1 MLTEVFSGFWIN
13 DYQFA
18 MKEFWRPK
26 LSSKSN
32 PLFLDLFKSKIISDQ
47 LPFTDEKINEIQP
60 TVSIPGFRKGKA
72 PISIVRKKYED
83 NIISEAIERLVQ
95 DKTKNLLDE
104 KNLKPFIQP
113 RVDLKKFE
121 KNQPIEVEIKVNL
134 EPEIKLIDFKKINL
148 TNHEINLDKEV
159 IDKNYKEFLNNQ
171 KKYTPITNS
180 REIKK
185 TDRVI
190 INLSSENETVPDFLK
205 SQKNLPIII
214 NSELQILPDLGSKLL
229 SKKLKKG
236 DKDKFGLDI
245 SKSIKSDK
253 ELIADFDIEIVEIE
267 ESAPFIVDKEFLE
280 KNGLK
285 NEEELKNNLENNL
298 KSQYENGIKQIEKKQ
313 LMDVLDKEHQFD
325 LPQGI
330 VDQEFSDIWHRI
342 EHAKKD
348 NKLDDD
354 DKNLTDDK
362 LKKRYEKIS
371 KRRVKLSILLQFI
384 AKEQKISV
392 DEKELTNGMM
402 AYASQYPG
410 QEKQIIEYFKKNP
423 SAIETVRGPILEEK
437 VINSVISSSNIVK
450 KKITKTEYENL
461 EKKTF
466 DVSKD

>member
-1 MLTEVFSGFWIN
+1 MSIKEIKSATLYKEYAVEIPYQEIN
-13 DYQFA
+13 G
-18 MKEFWRPK
+18 
-26 LSSKSN
+26 
-32 PLFLDLFKSKIISDQ
+32 II
-47 LPFTDEKINEIQP
+47 DEKINEIQP

-121 KNQPIEVEIKVNL
+121 KNQPIEVEIKINL
-134 EPEIKLIDFKKINL
+134 EPEIKLKDFKKIDL
-148 TNHEINLDKEV
+148 TNYEINLDKQI

-190 INLSSENETVPDFLK
+190 LNLSSENETVPDFLK

-236 DKDKFGLDI
+236 DKVKFGLDI

-253 ELIADFDIEIVEIE
+253 EFIADFDIEIVEIE
-267 ESAPFIVDKEFLE
+267 ESAPFKVDKEFLE

-313 LMDVLDKEHQFD
+313 LMDILDKEHQFD

-330 VDQEFSDIWHRI
+330 VDQEFNDIWHRI

-354 DKNLTDDK
+354 DKKLTDEK

>member
-1 MLTEVFSGFWIN
+1 MSIKEIKSATLYKEYAVEIPYQEIN
-13 DYQFA
+13 G
-18 MKEFWRPK
+18 
-26 LSSKSN
+26 
-32 PLFLDLFKSKIISDQ
+32 II
-47 LPFTDEKINEIQP
+47 DEKINEIQP

-121 KNQPIEVEIKVNL
+121 KNQPIEVEIKINL
-134 EPEIKLIDFKKINL
+134 EPEIKLKDFKKIDL
-148 TNHEINLDKEV
+148 TNYEINLDKQI

-190 INLSSENETVPDFLK
+190 LNLSSENETVPDFLK

-236 DKDKFGLDI
+236 DKDKIDLDI

-253 ELIADFDIEIVEIE
+253 EFIADFDIEIVEIE
-267 ESAPFIVDKEFLE
+267 ESAPFKVDKEFLE

-330 VDQEFSDIWHRI
+330 VDQEFNDIWHRI

-354 DKNLTDDK
+354 DKKLTDDK

-461 EKKTF
+461 EKKHLM
-466 DVSKD
+466 

>member
-1 MLTEVFSGFWIN
+1 MSIKEIKSATLYKEYAVEIPYQEIN
-13 DYQFA
+13 G
-18 MKEFWRPK
+18 
-26 LSSKSN
+26 
-32 PLFLDLFKSKIISDQ
+32 II
-47 LPFTDEKINEIQP
+47 DEKINEIQP

-121 KNQPIEVEIKVNL
+121 KNQPIEVEIKINL
-134 EPEIKLIDFKKINL
+134 EPEIKLKDFKKIDL
-148 TNHEINLDKEV
+148 TNYEINLDKKI

-190 INLSSENETVPDFLK
+190 LNLSSENETVPDFLK

-253 ELIADFDIEIVEIE
+253 EFIADFDIEIVEIE
-267 ESAPFIVDKEFLE
+267 ESATFKVDKEFLE

-354 DKNLTDDK
+354 DKKLTDEK

>member
-1 MLTEVFSGFWIN
+1 MSIKEIKSATLYKEYAVEIPYQEIN
-13 DYQFA
+13 G
-18 MKEFWRPK
+18 
-26 LSSKSN
+26 
-32 PLFLDLFKSKIISDQ
+32 II
-47 LPFTDEKINEIQP
+47 DEKINEIQP

-121 KNQPIEVEIKVNL
+121 KNQPIEVEIKINL
-134 EPEIKLIDFKKINL
+134 EPEIKLKDFKKIDL
-148 TNHEINLDKEV
+148 TNYEINLDKQI
-159 IDKNYKEFLNNQ
+159 IDKNYKDFLNNQ

-190 INLSSENETVPDFLK
+190 LNLSSENETVPDFLK

-253 ELIADFDIEIVEIE
+253 EFIADFDIEIVEIE
-267 ESAPFIVDKEFLE
+267 ESAPFKVDKEFLE

-330 VDQEFSDIWHRI
+330 VDQEFNDIWHRI

-354 DKNLTDDK
+354 DKKLTDDK

-402 AYASQYPG
+402 TYASQYPG

-437 VINSVISSSNIVK
+437 VMNSVISSSNIVK

>member
-1 MLTEVFSGFWIN
+1 MSIKEIKSATLYKEYAVEIPYQEIN
-13 DYQFA
+13 G
-18 MKEFWRPK
+18 
-26 LSSKSN
+26 
-32 PLFLDLFKSKIISDQ
+32 II
-47 LPFTDEKINEIQP
+47 DEKINEIQP

-121 KNQPIEVEIKVNL
+121 KNQPIEVEIKINL
-134 EPEIKLIDFKKINL
+134 EPEIKLKDFKKIDL
-148 TNHEINLDKEV
+148 TNYEINLDKQI

-190 INLSSENETVPDFLK
+190 LNLSSENETVPDFLK

-236 DKDKFGLDI
+236 DKVKFGLDI

-253 ELIADFDIEIVEIE
+253 EFIADFDIEIVEIE
-267 ESAPFIVDKEFLE
+267 ESAPFKVDKEFLE

-354 DKNLTDDK
+354 DKKLTDDK

-437 VINSVISSSNIVK
+437 VMNSVISSSNIVK

>member
-1 MLTEVFSGFWIN
+1 MSIKEIKSATLYKEYAVEIPYQEIN
-13 DYQFA
+13 
-18 MKEFWRPK
+18 E
-26 LSSKSN
+26 
-32 PLFLDLFKSKIISDQ
+32 IIDQ
-47 LPFTDEKINEIQP
+47 KINEIQP

-83 NIISEAIERLVQ
+83 NVISEAIERLVQ

-121 KNQPIEVEIKVNL
+121 KNQPIEVEIKINL
-134 EPEIKLIDFKKINL
+134 EPEIKLKDFKKIDL
-148 TNHEINLDKEV
+148 TNYEINLDKQI
-159 IDKNYKEFLNNQ
+159 IDKNYKDFLNNQ
-171 KKYTPITNS
+171 KKYTPIKNS

-190 INLSSENETVPDFLK
+190 LNLSSENETVPDFLK

-236 DKDKFGLDI
+236 DKDKIGLDI

-253 ELIADFDIEIVEIE
+253 EFIADFDIEIVEIE
-267 ESAPFIVDKEFLE
+267 ESAPFKVDKEFLE

-354 DKNLTDDK
+354 DKKLTDEK

-437 VINSVISSSNIVK
+437 VMNSVISSSNIVK

>member
-1 MLTEVFSGFWIN
+1 MSIKEIKSATLYKEYAVEIPYQEIN
-13 DYQFA
+13 G
-18 MKEFWRPK
+18 
-26 LSSKSN
+26 
-32 PLFLDLFKSKIISDQ
+32 II
-47 LPFTDEKINEIQP
+47 DEKINEIQP

-121 KNQPIEVEIKVNL
+121 KNQPIEVEIKINL
-134 EPEIKLIDFKKINL
+134 EPEIKLKDFKKIDL
-148 TNHEINLDKEV
+148 TNYEINLDKQI

-171 KKYTPITNS
+171 KKYTPTTNS

-190 INLSSENETVPDFLK
+190 LNLSSENETVPDFLK

-236 DKDKFGLDI
+236 DKDKIGLDI

-253 ELIADFDIEIVEIE
+253 EFIADFDIEIVEIE
-267 ESAPFIVDKEFLE
+267 ESAPFKVDKEFLE

-354 DKNLTDDK
+354 DKKLTDDK

>member
-1 MLTEVFSGFWIN
+1 MSIKEIKSATLYKEYAVEIPYQEIN
-13 DYQFA
+13 G
-18 MKEFWRPK
+18 
-26 LSSKSN
+26 
-32 PLFLDLFKSKIISDQ
+32 II
-47 LPFTDEKINEIQP
+47 DEKINEIQP

-72 PISIVRKKYED
+72 PISIVKKKYED

-121 KNQPIEVEIKVNL
+121 KNQPIEVEIKINL
-134 EPEIKLIDFKKINL
+134 EPEIKLKDFKKIDL
-148 TNHEINLDKEV
+148 TNYEINLDKQI

-190 INLSSENETVPDFLK
+190 LNLSSENETVPDFLK

-253 ELIADFDIEIVEIE
+253 EFIADFDIEIVEIE
-267 ESAPFIVDKEFLE
+267 ESAPFKVDKEFLE

-354 DKNLTDDK
+354 DKKLTDDK

>member
-1 MLTEVFSGFWIN
+1 MSIKEIKSATLYKEYAVEIPYQEIN
-13 DYQFA
+13 G
-18 MKEFWRPK
+18 
-26 LSSKSN
+26 
-32 PLFLDLFKSKIISDQ
+32 II
-47 LPFTDEKINEIQP
+47 DEKINEIQP

-121 KNQPIEVEIKVNL
+121 KNQPIEVEIKINL
-134 EPEIKLIDFKKINL
+134 EPEIKLKDFKKIDL
-148 TNHEINLDKEV
+148 TNYEINLDKQI

-190 INLSSENETVPDFLK
+190 LNLSSENETVPDFLK

-236 DKDKFGLDI
+236 DKDKIGLDI

-253 ELIADFDIEIVEIE
+253 EFIADFDIEIVEIE
-267 ESAPFIVDKEFLE
+267 ETAPFKVDKEFLE

-354 DKNLTDDK
+354 DKKLTDDK

>member
-1 MLTEVFSGFWIN
+1 MSIKEIKSATLYKEYSVEIPYQEIN
-13 DYQFA
+13 G
-18 MKEFWRPK
+18 
-26 LSSKSN
+26 
-32 PLFLDLFKSKIISDQ
+32 II
-47 LPFTDEKINEIQP
+47 DEKINEIQP

-121 KNQPIEVEIKVNL
+121 KNQPIEVEIKINL
-134 EPEIKLIDFKKINL
+134 EPEIKLKDFKKIDL
-148 TNHEINLDKEV
+148 TNYEINLDKQI

-190 INLSSENETVPDFLK
+190 LNLSSENETVPDFLK

-253 ELIADFDIEIVEIE
+253 EFIADFDIEIVEIE
-267 ESAPFIVDKEFLE
+267 ESAPFKVDKEFLE

-354 DKNLTDDK
+354 DKKLTDDK

>member
-1 MLTEVFSGFWIN
+1 MSIKEIKSATLYKEYAVEIPYQEIN
-13 DYQFA
+13 G
-18 MKEFWRPK
+18 
-26 LSSKSN
+26 
-32 PLFLDLFKSKIISDQ
+32 II
-47 LPFTDEKINEIQP
+47 DEKINEIQP

-121 KNQPIEVEIKVNL
+121 KNQPIEVEIKINL
-134 EPEIKLIDFKKINL
+134 EPEIKLKDFKKIDL
-148 TNHEINLDKEV
+148 TNYEINLDKQI

-190 INLSSENETVPDFLK
+190 LNLSSENETVPDFLK

-253 ELIADFDIEIVEIE
+253 EFIADFDIEIVEIE
-267 ESAPFIVDKEFLE
+267 ESAPFKVDKEFLE

-313 LMDVLDKEHQFD
+313 LMDILDKEHQFD

-330 VDQEFSDIWHRI
+330 VDQEFNDIWHRI

-354 DKNLTDDK
+354 DKKLTDDK

-437 VINSVISSSNIVK
+437 VMNSVISSSNIVK

>member
-1 MLTEVFSGFWIN
+1 MSIKEIKSATLYKEYSVEIPYQEIN
-13 DYQFA
+13 G
-18 MKEFWRPK
+18 
-26 LSSKSN
+26 
-32 PLFLDLFKSKIISDQ
+32 II
-47 LPFTDEKINEIQP
+47 DEKINEIQP

-121 KNQPIEVEIKVNL
+121 KNQPIEVEIKINL
-134 EPEIKLIDFKKINL
+134 EPEIKLKDFKKIDL
-148 TNHEINLDKEV
+148 TNYEINLDKQI

-190 INLSSENETVPDFLK
+190 LNLSSENETVPDFLK

-214 NSELQILPDLGSKLL
+214 NSELQILPDLGSMLL

-253 ELIADFDIEIVEIE
+253 EFIADFDIEIVEIE
-267 ESAPFIVDKEFLE
+267 ESAPFKVDKEFLE

>member
-1 MLTEVFSGFWIN
+1 MSIKEIKSATLYKEYAVEIPYQEIN
-13 DYQFA
+13 G
-18 MKEFWRPK
+18 
-26 LSSKSN
+26 
-32 PLFLDLFKSKIISDQ
+32 II
-47 LPFTDEKINEIQP
+47 DEKINKIQP

-121 KNQPIEVEIKVNL
+121 KNQPIEVEIKINL
-134 EPEIKLIDFKKINL
+134 EPEIKLKDFKKIDL
-148 TNHEINLDKEV
+148 TNYEINLDKQI

-190 INLSSENETVPDFLK
+190 LNLSSENETVPDFLK

-229 SKKLKKG
+229 NKKLKKG
-236 DKDKFGLDI
+236 DKDKIDLDI

-253 ELIADFDIEIVEIE
+253 EFIADFDIEIVEIE
-267 ESAPFIVDKEFLE
+267 ETMPFKVDKEFLE

-313 LMDVLDKEHQFD
+313 LMDILDKEHQFD

-330 VDQEFSDIWHRI
+330 VDQEFNDIWHRI

-354 DKNLTDDK
+354 DKKLTDEK

-384 AKEQKISV
+384 AKQQKISV

-410 QEKQIIEYFKKNP
+410 QEKQIIDYFKKNP

-437 VINSVISSSNIVK
+437 VINSIISSSNIVK

-466 DVSKD
+466 EVSKD

>member
-1 MLTEVFSGFWIN
+1 MSIKEIKSATLYKEYAVEIPYQEIN
-13 DYQFA
+13 G
-18 MKEFWRPK
+18 
-26 LSSKSN
+26 
-32 PLFLDLFKSKIISDQ
+32 II
-47 LPFTDEKINEIQP
+47 DEKINEIQP

-121 KNQPIEVEIKVNL
+121 KNQPIEVEIKINL
-134 EPEIKLIDFKKINL
+134 EPEIKLKDFKKIDL
-148 TNHEINLDKEV
+148 TNYEINLDKQI
-159 IDKNYKEFLNNQ
+159 IDKNYKDFLNNQ

-190 INLSSENETVPDFLK
+190 LNLSSENETVPDFLK

-253 ELIADFDIEIVEIE
+253 EFIADFDIEIVEIE
-267 ESAPFIVDKEFLE
+267 ETMPFKVDKEFLE

-313 LMDVLDKEHQFD
+313 LMDILDKEHQFD

-330 VDQEFSDIWHRI
+330 VDQEFNDIWHRI

-354 DKNLTDDK
+354 DKKLTDEK

-437 VINSVISSSNIVK
+437 VMNSVISSSNIVK

>member
-1 MLTEVFSGFWIN
+1 MSIKEIKSATLYKEYAVEIPYQEIN
-13 DYQFA
+13 G
-18 MKEFWRPK
+18 
-26 LSSKSN
+26 
-32 PLFLDLFKSKIISDQ
+32 II
-47 LPFTDEKINEIQP
+47 DEKINEIQP

-121 KNQPIEVEIKVNL
+121 KNQPIEVEIKINL
-134 EPEIKLIDFKKINL
+134 EPEIKLKDFKKIDL
-148 TNHEINLDKEV
+148 TNYEINLDKQI

-171 KKYTPITNS
+171 KKYTPIRNS

-190 INLSSENETVPDFLK
+190 LNLSSENETVPDFLK

-236 DKDKFGLDI
+236 DKDKIGLDI

-253 ELIADFDIEIVEIE
+253 EFIADFDIEIVEIE
-267 ESAPFIVDKEFLE
+267 ETMPFKVDKEFLE

-354 DKNLTDDK
+354 DKKLTDEK

-437 VINSVISSSNIVK
+437 VMNFVISSSNIVK

>member
-1 MLTEVFSGFWIN
+1 MSIKEIKSATLYKEYAVEIPYQEIN
-13 DYQFA
+13 G
-18 MKEFWRPK
+18 
-26 LSSKSN
+26 
-32 PLFLDLFKSKIISDQ
+32 II
-47 LPFTDEKINEIQP
+47 DEKINEIQP

-121 KNQPIEVEIKVNL
+121 KNQPIEVEIKINL
-134 EPEIKLIDFKKINL
+134 EPEIKLKDFKKIDL
-148 TNHEINLDKEV
+148 TNYEINLDKQI

-190 INLSSENETVPDFLK
+190 LNLSSENETVPDFLK

-236 DKDKFGLDI
+236 DKDKIGLDI

-253 ELIADFDIEIVEIE
+253 EFIADFDIEIVEIE
-267 ESAPFIVDKEFLE
+267 ETMPFKVDKEFLE

-354 DKNLTDDK
+354 DKKLTDDK

-437 VINSVISSSNIVK
+437 VMNSVISSSNIVK

>member
-1 MLTEVFSGFWIN
+1 MSIKEIKSATLYKEYAVEIPYQEIN
-13 DYQFA
+13 G
-18 MKEFWRPK
+18 
-26 LSSKSN
+26 
-32 PLFLDLFKSKIISDQ
+32 II
-47 LPFTDEKINEIQP
+47 DEKINEIQP

-121 KNQPIEVEIKVNL
+121 KNQPIEVEIKINL
-134 EPEIKLIDFKKINL
+134 EPEIKLKDFKKIDL
-148 TNHEINLDKEV
+148 TNYEINLDKQM

-190 INLSSENETVPDFLK
+190 LNLSSENETVPDFLK

-253 ELIADFDIEIVEIE
+253 EFIADFDIEIVEIE
-267 ESAPFIVDKEFLE
+267 ESAPFKVDKEFLE

-354 DKNLTDDK
+354 DKKLTDEK

>member
-1 MLTEVFSGFWIN
+1 MSIKEIKSATLYKEYAVEIPYQEIN
-13 DYQFA
+13 G
-18 MKEFWRPK
+18 
-26 LSSKSN
+26 
-32 PLFLDLFKSKIISDQ
+32 II
-47 LPFTDEKINEIQP
+47 DEKINEIQP

-121 KNQPIEVEIKVNL
+121 KNQPIEVEIKINL
-134 EPEIKLIDFKKINL
+134 EPEIKLKDFKKIDL
-148 TNHEINLDKEV
+148 TNYEINLDKQI

-190 INLSSENETVPDFLK
+190 LNLSSENETVPDFLK

-253 ELIADFDIEIVEIE
+253 EFIADFDIEIVEIE
-267 ESAPFIVDKEFLE
+267 ESAPFKVDKEFLE

-437 VINSVISSSNIVK
+437 VISSVISSSKIVK

>member
-1 MLTEVFSGFWIN
+1 MSIKEIKSATLYKEYAVEIPYQEIN
-13 DYQFA
+13 G
-18 MKEFWRPK
+18 
-26 LSSKSN
+26 
-32 PLFLDLFKSKIISDQ
+32 II
-47 LPFTDEKINEIQP
+47 DEKINEIQP

-72 PISIVRKKYED
+72 PINIVRKKYED

-121 KNQPIEVEIKVNL
+121 KNQPIEVEIKINL
-134 EPEIKLIDFKKINL
+134 EPEIKLKDFKKIDL
-148 TNHEINLDKEV
+148 TNYEINLDKQI

-190 INLSSENETVPDFLK
+190 LNLSSENETVPDFLK

-236 DKDKFGLDI
+236 DKDKLGLDI

-253 ELIADFDIEIVEIE
+253 EFIADFDIEIVEIE
-267 ESAPFIVDKEFLE
+267 ESAPFKVDKEFLE

-354 DKNLTDDK
+354 DKKLTDDK

-437 VINSVISSSNIVK
+437 VMNSVISSSNIVK

>member
-1 MLTEVFSGFWIN
+1 MSIKEIKSATLYKEYAVEIPYQEIN
-13 DYQFA
+13 G
-18 MKEFWRPK
+18 
-26 LSSKSN
+26 
-32 PLFLDLFKSKIISDQ
+32 II
-47 LPFTDEKINEIQP
+47 DEKINEIQP

-121 KNQPIEVEIKVNL
+121 KNQPIEVEIKINL
-134 EPEIKLIDFKKINL
+134 EPEIKLKDFKKIDL
-148 TNHEINLDKEV
+148 TNYEINLDKQI

-171 KKYTPITNS
+171 KKYIPITTS
-180 REIKK
+180 RDIKK

-190 INLSSENETVPDFLK
+190 LNLSSKNETVPDFLK

-236 DKDKFGLDI
+236 DKDKLGLDI

-253 ELIADFDIEIVEIE
+253 EFIADFDIEIVEIE
-267 ESAPFIVDKEFLE
+267 ESAPFKVDKEFLE

>member
-1 MLTEVFSGFWIN
+1 MSIKEIKSATLYKEYAVEIPYQEIN
-13 DYQFA
+13 G
-18 MKEFWRPK
+18 
-26 LSSKSN
+26 
-32 PLFLDLFKSKIISDQ
+32 II
-47 LPFTDEKINEIQP
+47 DEKINEIQP

-121 KNQPIEVEIKVNL
+121 KNQPIEVEIKINL
-134 EPEIKLIDFKKINL
+134 EPEIKLKDFKKIDL
-148 TNHEINLDKEV
+148 TNYEINLDKQI
-159 IDKNYKEFLNNQ
+159 IDKNYKDFLNNQ

-190 INLSSENETVPDFLK
+190 LNLSSENETVPDFLK

-236 DKDKFGLDI
+236 DKDKIGLDI

-253 ELIADFDIEIVEIE
+253 EFIADFDIEIVEIE
-267 ESAPFIVDKEFLE
+267 ETMPFKVDKEFLE

-354 DKNLTDDK
+354 DKKLTDDK

>member
-1 MLTEVFSGFWIN
+1 MSIKEIKSGTLYKEYAVEIPYQEIN
-13 DYQFA
+13 V
-18 MKEFWRPK
+18 
-26 LSSKSN
+26 
-32 PLFLDLFKSKIISDQ
+32 II
-47 LPFTDEKINEIQP
+47 DEKINEILP

-72 PISIVRKKYED
+72 PSTIVRKKYED
-83 NIISEAIERLVQ
+83 NIISEAIEKLVQ
-95 DKTKNLLDE
+95 DKTKNILDK

-121 KNQPIEVEIKVNL
+121 KNQPIEVEVKINL
-134 EPEIKLIDFKKINL
+134 EPEIKLKDFKKIDV
-148 TNHEINLDKEV
+148 TNYEINLDKKI
-159 IDKNYKEFLNNQ
+159 IDKNYKEFLDNQ
-171 KKYTPITNS
+171 KKYIPIKDS

-190 INLSSENETVPDFLK
+190 LNLSSENESVPDFLK
-205 SQKNLPIII
+205 SQKKLPIII
-214 NSELQILPDLGSKLL
+214 NSELQILPDLGEKLL
-229 SKKLKKG
+229 KKKLKKG

-245 SKSIKSDK
+245 SKSVKSDK

-267 ESAPFIVDKEFLE
+267 ESAPFEVDKEFLE

-285 NEEELKNNLENNL
+285 NAEELKKNLENNL
-298 KSQYENGIKQIEKKQ
+298 KSQYQNGIKQIEKKQ
-313 LMDVLDKEHQFD
+313 LMDILDKEYQFD

-330 VDQEFSDIWHRI
+330 VDQEFNDIWHRI

-354 DKNLTDDK
+354 DKKLTDDK

-450 KKITKTEYENL
+450 KKITKSEYENL
-461 EKKTF
+461 EKITF

>member
-1 MLTEVFSGFWIN
+1 MSIKEIKSATLYKEYAVEIPYQEIN
-13 DYQFA
+13 G
-18 MKEFWRPK
+18 
-26 LSSKSN
+26 
-32 PLFLDLFKSKIISDQ
+32 II
-47 LPFTDEKINEIQP
+47 DEKINEIQP

-121 KNQPIEVEIKVNL
+121 KNQPIEVEIKINL
-134 EPEIKLIDFKKINL
+134 EPEIKLKDFKKIDL
-148 TNHEINLDKEV
+148 TNYEINLDKQI

-190 INLSSENETVPDFLK
+190 LNLSSENETVPDFLK

-236 DKDKFGLDI
+236 DKDKIGLDI

-253 ELIADFDIEIVEIE
+253 EFIADFDIEIVEIE
-267 ESAPFIVDKEFLE
+267 ESAPFKVDKEFLE

-354 DKNLTDDK
+354 DKKLTDDK

-437 VINSVISSSNIVK
+437 VMNSVISSSNIVK

>member
-1 MLTEVFSGFWIN
+1 MSIKEIKSATLYKEYAVEIPYQEIN
-13 DYQFA
+13 G
-18 MKEFWRPK
+18 
-26 LSSKSN
+26 
-32 PLFLDLFKSKIISDQ
+32 IIDQ
-47 LPFTDEKINEIQP
+47 KINEIQP

-121 KNQPIEVEIKVNL
+121 KNQPIEVEIKINL
-134 EPEIKLIDFKKINL
+134 EPEIKLKDFKKIDL
-148 TNHEINLDKEV
+148 TNYEINLDKQI

-190 INLSSENETVPDFLK
+190 LNLSSENETVPDFLK

-236 DKDKFGLDI
+236 DKDKIGLDI

-253 ELIADFDIEIVEIE
+253 EFIADFDIEIVEIE
-267 ESAPFIVDKEFLE
+267 ESAPFKVDKEFLE

-330 VDQEFSDIWHRI
+330 VDQEFTDIWHRI

-354 DKNLTDDK
+354 DKKLTDDK

-437 VINSVISSSNIVK
+437 VMNSVISSSNIVK

>member
-1 MLTEVFSGFWIN
+1 MSIKEIKSATLYKEYAVEIPYQEIN
-13 DYQFA
+13 G
-18 MKEFWRPK
+18 
-26 LSSKSN
+26 
-32 PLFLDLFKSKIISDQ
+32 II
-47 LPFTDEKINEIQP
+47 DEKINEIQP

-121 KNQPIEVEIKVNL
+121 KNQPIEVEIKINL
-134 EPEIKLIDFKKINL
+134 EPEIKLKDFKKIDL
-148 TNHEINLDKEV
+148 TNYEINLDKQI

-190 INLSSENETVPDFLK
+190 LNLSSENETVPDFLK
-205 SQKNLPIII
+205 SQKNLPIIV

-236 DKDKFGLDI
+236 DKVKFGLDI

-253 ELIADFDIEIVEIE
+253 EFIADFDIEIVEIE
-267 ESAPFIVDKEFLE
+267 ESAPFKVDKEFLE

-313 LMDVLDKEHQFD
+313 LMDVLDKEHKFD

-354 DKNLTDDK
+354 DKKLTDDK

-437 VINSVISSSNIVK
+437 VMNSVISSSNIVK

>member
-1 MLTEVFSGFWIN
+1 MSIKEIKSGTLYKEYAVEIPYQEIN
-13 DYQFA
+13 V
-18 MKEFWRPK
+18 
-26 LSSKSN
+26 
-32 PLFLDLFKSKIISDQ
+32 II
-47 LPFTDEKINEIQP
+47 DEKINEILP

-72 PISIVRKKYED
+72 PSTIVRKKYED
-83 NIISEAIERLVQ
+83 NIISEAIEKLVQ
-95 DKTKNLLDE
+95 DKTKNILDK

-121 KNQPIEVEIKVNL
+121 KNQPIEVEVKINL
-134 EPEIKLIDFKKINL
+134 EPEIKLKDFKKIDV
-148 TNHEINLDKEV
+148 TNYEINLDKKI
-159 IDKNYKEFLNNQ
+159 IDKNYKEFLDNQ
-171 KKYTPITNS
+171 KKYIPIKDS

-190 INLSSENETVPDFLK
+190 LNLSSENESVPDFLK
-205 SQKNLPIII
+205 SQKKLPIII
-214 NSELQILPDLGSKLL
+214 NSELQILPDLGEKLL
-229 SKKLKKG
+229 KKKLKKG

-245 SKSIKSDK
+245 SKSVKSDK

-267 ESAPFIVDKEFLE
+267 ESAPFEVDKEFLE

-285 NEEELKNNLENNL
+285 NAEELKKNLENNL
-298 KSQYENGIKQIEKKQ
+298 KSQYQNGIKQIEKKQ
-313 LMDVLDKEHQFD
+313 LMDILDKEHQFD

-330 VDQEFSDIWHRI
+330 VDQEFNDIWHRI

-354 DKNLTDDK
+354 DKKLTDDK

-384 AKEQKISV
+384 AKEKKISV

-450 KKITKTEYENL
+450 KKITKSEYENL
-461 EKKTF
+461 EKITF

>member
-1 MLTEVFSGFWIN
+1 MSIKEIKSATLYKEYAVEIPYQEIN
-13 DYQFA
+13 G
-18 MKEFWRPK
+18 
-26 LSSKSN
+26 
-32 PLFLDLFKSKIISDQ
+32 II
-47 LPFTDEKINEIQP
+47 DEKINEIQP

-121 KNQPIEVEIKVNL
+121 KNQPIEVEIKINL
-134 EPEIKLIDFKKINL
+134 EPEIKLKDFKKIDL
-148 TNHEINLDKEV
+148 TNYEINLDKQI
-159 IDKNYKEFLNNQ
+159 IDKNYKDFLNNQ

-190 INLSSENETVPDFLK
+190 LNLSSENETVPDFLK

-236 DKDKFGLDI
+236 DKDKIGLDI

-253 ELIADFDIEIVEIE
+253 EFIADFDIEIVEIE
-267 ESAPFIVDKEFLE
+267 ETMPFKVDKEFLE

-354 DKNLTDDK
+354 DKKLTDDK

-437 VINSVISSSNIVK
+437 VMNSVISSSNIVK
-450 KKITKTEYENL
+450 KKITKTEYDNL

>member
-1 MLTEVFSGFWIN
+1 MSIKEIKSATLYKEYAVEIPYQEIN
-13 DYQFA
+13 G
-18 MKEFWRPK
+18 
-26 LSSKSN
+26 
-32 PLFLDLFKSKIISDQ
+32 II
-47 LPFTDEKINEIQP
+47 DEKINEIQP

-121 KNQPIEVEIKVNL
+121 KNQPIEVEIKINL
-134 EPEIKLIDFKKINL
+134 EPEIKLKDFKKIDL
-148 TNHEINLDKEV
+148 TNYEINLDKQI

-190 INLSSENETVPDFLK
+190 LNLSSENETVPDFLK

-253 ELIADFDIEIVEIE
+253 EFIADFDIEIVEIE
-267 ESAPFIVDKEFLE
+267 ESAPFKVDKEFLE

-354 DKNLTDDK
+354 DKKLTDDK

-437 VINSVISSSNIVK
+437 VMNSVISSSNIVK

>member
-1 MLTEVFSGFWIN
+1 MSIKEIKSATLYKEYAVEIPYQEIN
-13 DYQFA
+13 G
-18 MKEFWRPK
+18 
-26 LSSKSN
+26 
-32 PLFLDLFKSKIISDQ
+32 II
-47 LPFTDEKINEIQP
+47 DEKINEIQP

-121 KNQPIEVEIKVNL
+121 KNQPIEVEIKINL
-134 EPEIKLIDFKKINL
+134 EPEIKLKDFKKIDL
-148 TNHEINLDKEV
+148 TNYEINLDKQI

-190 INLSSENETVPDFLK
+190 LNLSSENETVPDFLK

-236 DKDKFGLDI
+236 DKVKFGLDI

-253 ELIADFDIEIVEIE
+253 EFIADFDIEIVEIE
-267 ESAPFIVDKEFLE
+267 ESAPFKVDKEFLE

-354 DKNLTDDK
+354 DKKLTDDK

>member
-1 MLTEVFSGFWIN
+1 MSIKEIKSATLYKEYAVEIPYQEIN
-13 DYQFA
+13 G
-18 MKEFWRPK
+18 
-26 LSSKSN
+26 
-32 PLFLDLFKSKIISDQ
+32 II
-47 LPFTDEKINEIQP
+47 DEKINEIQP

-121 KNQPIEVEIKVNL
+121 KNQPIEVEIKINL
-134 EPEIKLIDFKKINL
+134 EPEIKLKDFKKIDL
-148 TNHEINLDKEV
+148 TNYEINLDKQI

-190 INLSSENETVPDFLK
+190 LNLSSENETVPDFLK

-236 DKDKFGLDI
+236 DKDKFVLDI

-253 ELIADFDIEIVEIE
+253 EFMADFDIEIVEIE
-267 ESAPFIVDKEFLE
+267 ESAPFKVDKEFLE

-354 DKNLTDDK
+354 DKKLTDDK

>member
-1 MLTEVFSGFWIN
+1 MSIKEIKSATLYKEYAVEIPYQEIN
-13 DYQFA
+13 G
-18 MKEFWRPK
+18 
-26 LSSKSN
+26 
-32 PLFLDLFKSKIISDQ
+32 II
-47 LPFTDEKINEIQP
+47 DEKINEIQP

-121 KNQPIEVEIKVNL
+121 KNQPIEVEIKINL
-134 EPEIKLIDFKKINL
+134 EPEIKLKDFKKIDL
-148 TNHEINLDKEV
+148 TNYEINLDKQI

-190 INLSSENETVPDFLK
+190 LNLSSENETVPDFLK

-236 DKDKFGLDI
+236 DKDKIGLDI

-253 ELIADFDIEIVEIE
+253 EFIADFDIEIVEIE
-267 ESAPFIVDKEFLE
+267 ESAPFKVDKEFLE

-354 DKNLTDDK
+354 DKKLTDEK

-437 VINSVISSSNIVK
+437 VMNSVISSSNIVK

>member
-1 MLTEVFSGFWIN
+1 MSIKEIKSATLYKEYAVEIPYQEIN
-13 DYQFA
+13 G
-18 MKEFWRPK
+18 
-26 LSSKSN
+26 
-32 PLFLDLFKSKIISDQ
+32 II
-47 LPFTDEKINEIQP
+47 DEKINEIQP

-121 KNQPIEVEIKVNL
+121 KNQPIEVEIKINL
-134 EPEIKLIDFKKINL
+134 EPEIKLKDFKKIDL
-148 TNHEINLDKEV
+148 TNYEINLDKQI

-190 INLSSENETVPDFLK
+190 LNLSSENETVPDFLK

-236 DKDKFGLDI
+236 DKDKIGLDI

-253 ELIADFDIEIVEIE
+253 EFIADFDIEIVEIE
-267 ESAPFIVDKEFLE
+267 ESAPFKVDKEFLE

-313 LMDVLDKEHQFD
+313 LMDILDKEHQFD

-330 VDQEFSDIWHRI
+330 VDQEFNDIWHRI

-354 DKNLTDDK
+354 DKKLTDEK